1 LSVEG
6 APATLEGIIE
16 VEDERSSRRVTMRDI
31 PLDAGA
37 WEQVAAAYEL
47 GGDTEAAEAFTT
59 ELAEA
64 YGIPARSYR
73 VTITEY
79 SELLIG

>member
-1 LSVEG
+1 
-6 APATLEGIIE
+6 
-16 VEDERSSRRVTMRDI
+16 MRDI

-37 WEQVAAAYEL
+37 SEKVAAAYEL
-47 GGDTEAAEAFTT
+47 GGDTEAAEAFMA

-79 SELLIG
+79 SELPSAEEVGEGRCRQFHRAGRHALPICPF